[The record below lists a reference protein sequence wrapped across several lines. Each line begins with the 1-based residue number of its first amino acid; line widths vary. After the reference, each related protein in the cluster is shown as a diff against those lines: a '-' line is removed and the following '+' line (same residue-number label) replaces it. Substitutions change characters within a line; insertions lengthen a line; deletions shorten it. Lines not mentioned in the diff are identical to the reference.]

1 MSNKMSK
8 VQYYTITL
16 QKGLNLLVDADRC
29 SRTFSETVKQM
40 AEKYSTQNWDSS
52 PIADYMDAYL
62 NAKVLKDFIQKKV
75 QSPDEELVRF
85 AAKNK
90 IDGILLTKN
99 ELTMLQTL
107 VSNFEETKEYLQK
120 NYGFSTILN

>member
-1 MSNKMSK
+1 MSNKISK
-8 VQYYTITL
+8 AQYYTITL
-16 QKGLNLLVDADRC
+16 QRGLNLLVDSDRC
-29 SRTFSETVKQM
+29 TRTFAETVKSM
-40 AEKYSTQNWDSS
+40 ATKYSIDNWDSS

-62 NAKVLKDFIQKKV
+62 NSKVLKDFLQKKI
-75 QSPDEELVRF
+75 QEPDEQLVKF

-99 ELTMLQTL
+99 ELAMLQTL

-120 NYGFSTILN
+120 NYGFSTLLN

>member
-1 MSNKMSK
+1 MSDRLTKP
-8 VQYYTITL
+8 QYYTITL

-29 SRTFSETVKQM
+29 AKIFAETVKT
-40 AEKYSTQNWDSS
+40 AATKYDTENWDSS

-62 NAKVLKDFIQKKV
+62 NSKVLKDFLQKKI
-75 QSPDEELVRF
+75 QDPSEELVKF

-107 VSNFEETKEYLQK
+107 VNNFEETKEYLNK
-120 NYGFSTILN
+120 TYGFSTLLN

>member
-1 MSNKMSK
+1 MSNKLSK
-8 VQYYTITL
+8 PQYYTITL

-29 SRTFSETVKQM
+29 AKIFAETVKTAAM
-40 AEKYSTQNWDSS
+40 KYHIDNWDSS

-62 NAKVLKDFIQKKV
+62 NSKVLKDFLQKKI
-75 QSPDEELVRF
+75 QDPDEELVKF

-99 ELTMLQTL
+99 ELIMLQTL
-107 VSNFEETKEYLQK
+107 VSNFEETKEYLSK
-120 NYGFSTILN
+120 TYGFSTLLN

>member
-1 MSNKMSK
+1 MSNKISK
-8 VQYYTITL
+8 AQYYTITL
-16 QKGLNLLVDADRC
+16 QRGLNLLVDSDRC
-29 SRTFSETVKQM
+29 AKTFAETVKSM
-40 AEKYSTQNWDSS
+40 ASKYSIDNWDSS

-62 NAKVLKDFIQKKV
+62 NAKVLKDFLQKKI
-75 QSPDEELVRF
+75 QEPDEQLVKF

-107 VSNFEETKEYLQK
+107 VNNFEETKEYLQK
-120 NYGFSTILN
+120 NYGFSTLLN

>member
-16 QKGLNLLVDADRC
+16 QKGLNLLVDSDRC
-29 SRTFSETVKQM
+29 AKTFAETVKNM
-40 AEKYSTQNWDSS
+40 ASKYSIDNWDSS

-62 NAKVLKDFIQKKV
+62 NSKVLKDFLQKKI
-75 QSPDEELVRF
+75 QDPDEQLVRF

-107 VSNFEETKEYLQK
+107 VSNFEETKEYLNK
-120 NYGFSTILN
+120 TYGFSTLLN

>member
-1 MSNKMSK
+1 MPNKISK
-8 VQYYTITL
+8 AQYYTVTL
-16 QKGLNLLVDADRC
+16 QKGLNLLIDADRC
-29 SRTFSETVKQM
+29 TKTFSETVKEM
-40 AEKYSTQNWDSS
+40 AEKYSTENWDVS

-62 NAKVLKDFIQKKV
+62 NAKVLKDFLQKKI

-85 AAKNK
+85 ATKNK

-107 VSNFEETKEYLQK
+107 VNNFEETKEYLQK
-120 NYGFSTILN
+120 NYGFSTMLN